1 MKRQRRLPLAP
12 ESGRPPMSI
21 SQVGEYQGV
30 LARVQTWA
38 PEMRLTLAEEL
49 LRSLHPA
56 LRTTGPRGVPAEQVC
71 GLAAGNGPPPDDD
84 TVRQWIDERRLEKH
98 G

>member
-1 MKRQRRLPLAP
+1 
-12 ESGRPPMSI
+12 MSI
-21 SQVGEYQGV
+21 TELSELKSV
-30 LARVQTWA
+30 LVKVRNWT

-56 LRTTGPRGVPAEQVC
+56 VHPSGLRGVPSEQVL
-71 GLAAGNGPPPDDD
+71 GIGAGEGPPPDDD
-84 TVRQWIDERRLEKH
+84 TVRQWIHDHRMEKY